1 MKHSTRLADLL
12 QSTLGLHRARTTCP
26 ATLIIALFKVK
37 TVNLSQLT
45 TTFPGT
51 ASIDSNYQRLQRFF
65 QLARFLLAFLPDAPC
80 TLALDRTQWMLGRI
94 PINFL
99 LLSAS
104 MTVSPFLFPFSS
116 WPEGAIP
123 IPRSVSSCPVN
134 SLPCLVATRST
145 AWWPT
150 GSSSAPRGSPG

>member
-51 ASIDSNYQRLQRFF
+51 ASIDSHYQRLQRFF
-65 QLARFLLAFLPDAPC
+65 QHVQLQPVRPGSIRAR
-80 TLALDRTQWMLGRI
+80 
-94 PINFL
+94 
-99 LLSAS
+99 LS
-104 MTVSPFLFPFSS
+104 T
-116 WPEGAIP
+116 
-123 IPRSVSSCPVN
+123 
-134 SLPCLVATRST
+134 
-145 AWWPT
+145 
-150 GSSSAPRGSPG
+150 